1 MNTIVKALFA
11 QTLQVCEEVFAAL
24 EAAVPP
30 PTPVPQREGFVFRCT
45 EKQLDQAIIQKLSR
59 IISGLHATRA
69 LLANGLYQEVGILC
83 RVLDEL
89 SEDVIFLCQPL
100 RDGTVSALHQEYLAT
115 FYQEDFDDPAS
126 LLASRQSRST
136 VSRRRIHAALAAIPD
151 SPINQSDAQELRRAI
166 GQAYSGYVHAASTHI
181 MDSYGG
187 DPPRY
192 HINGMLNTPRQAE
205 YEKQSLQY
213 LYRSF
218 STIAYAAVCFKN
230 QESAQKLLE
239 FREYFERQT
248 GMTNWPNPDQFV
260 RNLRRG
266 ET

>member
-1 MNTIVKALFA
+1 M
-11 QTLQVCEEVFAAL
+11 
-24 EAAVPP
+24 
-30 PTPVPQREGFVFRCT
+30 
-45 EKQLDQAIIQKLSR
+45 IQKLSR

-69 LLANGLYQEVGILC
+69 LLATGLYQEVRNLC

-100 RDGTVSALHQEYLAT
+100 RDGTVSALHEEYLAT

-136 VSRRRIHAALAAIPD
+136 ISRRRIHAALAAIPD
-151 SPINQSDAQELRRAI
+151 SPINQSDAQQLRRAI

-187 DPPRY
+187 DPPQY
-192 HINGMLNTPRQAE
+192 HITGMLNTPRQTE
-205 YEKQSLQY
+205 YEKQSVQY

-230 QESAQKLLE
+230 QQVAEQLLQLGNILRNKLA
-239 FREYFERQT
+239 
-248 GMTNWPNPDQFV
+248 
-260 RNLRRG
+260 
-266 ET
+266 